1 MVLLNTNRHD
11 NTSKIDQTKL
21 IQELEEKVMVTVL
34 FASHKGGLKFEA
46 QNCTHALKLECRFF
60 SEQKKDFK

>member
-1 MVLLNTNRHD
+1 MILLMHYHD
-11 NTSKIDQTKL
+11 FAL
-21 IQELEEKVMVTVL
+21 QELEEKVMVTVL